1 MTYQQRLKYWAIARF
16 LPSEQWVI
24 VARFYS
30 RSDAEG
36 HFQFLS
42 RNLPSASF
50 RIVFD
55 VLDE

>member
-1 MTYQQRLKYWAIARF
+1 MFFNRAKGLRF

-36 HFQFLS
+36 HFQFLR
-42 RNLPSASF
+42 RNLPNARF
-50 RIVFD
+50 RVVFD
-55 VLDE
+55 VLDESRE

>member
-36 HFQFLS
+36 HYQFLS
-42 RNLPSASF
+42 RNLPNAQF
-50 RIVFD
+50 RVVFD
-55 VLDE
+55 VLDK